1 LRRPTQAV
9 ILAGGRG
16 TRLAPITDTIP
27 KAMVPF
33 HGKPFMEHTL
43 DMLRE
48 QGFEKVLLLLG
59 YKAEVIQEH
68 FGDGSRLGL
77 QIEYSVTGADDL
89 TASRVRVAE
98 AMLDE
103 RFLLLYCDNYWPMR
117 FDAMW
122 ESYAASGRPAQITV
136 YTNRDGYTRDSVIV
150 EPGGKVAV
158 FDRGRTTPGL
168 AGVEISYAILER
180 ETVLGLLPPLEALP
194 AGDMLFED
202 AVYTPLAEQGLLHA
216 FESDHRY
223 YSVGGHAR
231 LPLTDAFFA
240 REPAVILDRDGTLNE
255 RPPRASYVTR
265 PEEFRWLPGALEA
278 LALLREAGHR
288 VIVVTNQAGIGR
300 GALTEEDLEAIHARM
315 RADAEAAGGRID
327 AIYHCPHD
335 WDEGCA
341 CRKPRPGMLFQA
353 QREHHLDLTRTT
365 FVGDDERDGEAADAA
380 GAPFVLV
387 TDERPLLPAVRSLLS
402 DPIATT
408 T

>member
-1 LRRPTQAV
+1 MKRPVQAV

-33 HGKPFMEHTL
+33 HGKPFMQHVIE
-43 DMLRE
+43 MLRE
-48 QGFEKVLLLLG
+48 QGFERVLLLLG

-68 FGDGSRLGL
+68 FGDGRELG
-77 QIEYSVTGADDL
+77 IEIQYSVTEPDDL

-98 AMLDE
+98 RLLEE

-117 FDAMW
+117 FEAMW
-122 ESYAASGRPAQITV
+122 ASYLASGRPAQITV
-136 YTNRDGYTRDSVIV
+136 YTNKDGYTRDSVIV
-150 EPGGKVAV
+150 DPDGRVAV

-180 ETVLGLLPPLEALP
+180 DTVLELLPAREALP
-194 AGDMLFED
+194 EGDMLFED
-202 AVYTPLAEQGLLHA
+202 AVYTPLAERGMLHA
-216 FESDHRY
+216 FVSDHRY

-240 REPAVILDRDGTLNE
+240 RVPTVIVDRDGTLNE
-255 RPPRASYVTR
+255 RPPRATYVTR
-265 PEEFRWLPGALEA
+265 PEDLRWLPGALEG

-300 GALTEEDLEAIHARM
+300 GAMTEDDLAAVNARLL
-315 RADAEAAGGRID
+315 ADAEAAGGRIE

-335 WDEGCA
+335 WDEGCE

-353 QREHHLDLTRTT
+353 QRDFHLDLTRTP
-365 FVGDDERDGEAADAA
+365 FVGDDERDGQAADAA
-380 GAPFVLV
+380 GCPFVMVSDSHSMLDAARAL
-387 TDERPLLPAVRSLLS
+387 TSNPIPAQ
-402 DPIATT
+402 
-408 T
+408 